1 MVVFQGEWRDIGGN
15 KKLIENV
22 KGVKL
27 EILHMGMWGRRYV
40 QSTFFTTQNMDGT
53 RLKLLRL
60 SSCSLFF
67 RSSDHAMS
75 FQHVLHWQPSTMRSQ
90 GQADKHCKDVAF
102 DDVFLLDAPFGT
114 TSKAMAKTI
123 KFLRFQDGYSNVP
136 SLLRRTYKLAR
147 AGHSL
152 RTAWF
157 QAYGRQIPALILRPS
172 ATSTLLV
179 LTGILRLGYMMIFYL
194 YIYIFQRCCPC
205 KMLNV
210 KDIPSFS
217 QP

>member
-1 MVVFQGEWRDIGGN
+1 
-15 KKLIENV
+15 
-22 KGVKL
+22 
-27 EILHMGMWGRRYV
+27 MGMWGRRYV

-194 YIYIFQRCCPC
+194 YIYIYIS
-205 KMLNV
+205 KMLSLQDV
-210 KDIPSFS
+210 ECQRYPQFQSTVVWYC
-217 QP
+217 QVYCR